1 VGIVIGLGLAMAFQP
16 LPVLAVVLLL
26 SAERGLRNAW
36 AFLIG
41 ELLIVF
47 LIAAATVAIYSGTT
61 RESASRPA
69 SWVTLAAGLV
79 LLVAGAVWALRL
91 WRGVEPSR
99 PGWMAKLD
107 RMALWAAFL
116 LGVFIPTYAIA
127 IAAGAHIVGVHP
139 GKAEA
144 VAA

>member
-47 LIAAATVAIYSGTT
+47 LIGPP
-61 RESASRPA
+61 RSRSTPGPRRA
-69 SWVTLAAGLV
+69 RAGR
-79 LLVAGAVWALRL
+79 LRGSRSR
-91 WRGVEPSR
+91 RGSCS
-99 PGWMAKLD
+99 
-107 RMALWAAFL
+107 
-116 LGVFIPTYAIA
+116 
-127 IAAGAHIVGVHP
+127 
-139 GKAEA
+139 
-144 VAA
+144 

>member
-1 VGIVIGLGLAMAFQP
+1 
-16 LPVLAVVLLL
+16 
-26 SAERGLRNAW
+26 
-36 AFLIG
+36 
-41 ELLIVF
+41 
-47 LIAAATVAIYSGTT
+47 
-61 RESASRPA
+61 
-69 SWVTLAAGLV
+69 
-79 LLVAGAVWALRL
+79 
-91 WRGVEPSR
+91 
-99 PGWMAKLD
+99 MAKLD